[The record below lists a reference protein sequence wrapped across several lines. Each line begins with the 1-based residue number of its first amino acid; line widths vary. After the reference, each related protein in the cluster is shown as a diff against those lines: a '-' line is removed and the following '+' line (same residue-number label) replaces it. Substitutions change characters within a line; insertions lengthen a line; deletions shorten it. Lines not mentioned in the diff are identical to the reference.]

1 MALQPC
7 KETCCC
13 VIHVHGLQLRSLAGD
28 TTLIASAYSQEQVV
42 LGILTYMKRYM
53 GLCTSTAR
61 KTTLFPSMS
70 RLHGGKG
77 TPLLYIFDYFCES
90 GPCFVKLDSM
100 DLVEASKD
108 SFCPN

>member
-7 KETCCC
+7 KGTCCC

-42 LGILTYMKRYM
+42 LCILTYMQRYM

-77 TPLLYIFDYFCES
+77 TPLIYIFLII
-90 GPCFVKLDSM
+90 FVNLAPALSNSM